1 MLFSKSLKL
10 VFLLLLLSC
19 TSSKD
24 HDSKQNTIDL
34 NHIKRPVFT
43 DNDSTVNQALDALN
57 EIQISG
63 NGGMMLYLT
72 FPNISHKE
80 CVGEVAHYEITRE
93 EFQDALMAVMKEN
106 NRHLSNDEKI
116 ELATI
121 ASQPWEQYKVTA
133 CGAGDSNSKG
143 LAPRKGTWIIT
154 AIFGTSDL
162 LINWN

>member
-1 MLFSKSLKL
+1 MSFSNSFKL
-10 VFLLLLLSC
+10 VFFLLLLSC

-24 HDSKQNTIDL
+24 HDRKQNTVYLD
-34 NHIKRPVFT
+34 HIKRPAFI
-43 DNDSTVNQALDALN
+43 DNDSTVNQALDALT
-57 EIQISG
+57 EIQRSG

-80 CVGEVAHYEITRE
+80 CVGKVAHYKISRE
-93 EFQDALMAVMKEN
+93 EFQDALMAVMEES

-121 ASQPWEQYKVTA
+121 ASQPWQQYKVTV

-154 AIFGTSDL
+154 AIFDTSDL